1 MKEDVYLY
9 SVPYEWYTKYNV
21 RKYGFHGLSHKYI
34 TDVMKEK
41 LNTDDVNLIICH
53 IGSGASITAVKDGKC
68 IDTSMGFTPN
78 AGLMMGTRSGIL
90 IIVLFHML

>member
-1 MKEDVYLY
+1 MCIYI
-9 SVPYEWYTKYNV
+9 
-21 RKYGFHGLSHKYI
+21 GLSHKYI

-78 AGLMMGTRSGIL
+78 AGLMMGTRSGDIDYS
-90 IIVLFHML
+90 IISHVMKSADLTIDEIDKME